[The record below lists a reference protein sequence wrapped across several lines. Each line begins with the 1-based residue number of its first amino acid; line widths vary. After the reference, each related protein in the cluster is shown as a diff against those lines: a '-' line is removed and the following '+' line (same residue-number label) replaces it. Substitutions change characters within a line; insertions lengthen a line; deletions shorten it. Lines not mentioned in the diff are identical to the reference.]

1 VGRLQGLRR
10 LPGLRLE
17 RLRRLRRL
25 RRRLLLLLGTLSRLL
40 NGTVRILLP
49 MQIVLAGSFSTRP
62 VLYYLRRQR
71 ANER

>member
-1 VGRLQGLRR
+1 MQRLRRLQGLR
-10 LPGLRLE
+10 LE
-17 RLRRLRRL
+17 RLRRL

>member
-1 VGRLQGLRR
+1 VGRLPVRR
-10 LPGLRLE
+10 LQVRLRLE

-25 RRRLLLLLGTLSRLL
+25 RRLLLLLGTLPRLL

-62 VLYYLRRQR
+62 VSYYLRRRR
-71 ANER
+71 AYER